1 MYSLY
6 DSMKLLKNV
15 YEQLVETSLSETGKP
30 LAYVEDDE
38 VLQSIINHVIESE
51 EYSKLDGEE
60 SKDDWWKNDWK
71 SKMDY
76 SKIKITILLGRSIV
90 EDSIVG

>member
-6 DSMKLLKNV
+6 NSIRLLKNA

-38 VLQSIINHVIESE
+38 LLQSIINHTTESE
-51 EYSKLDGEE
+51 
-60 SKDDWWKNDWK
+60 ND
-71 SKMDY
+71 
-76 SKIKITILLGRSIV
+76 
-90 EDSIVG
+90 E

>member
-6 DSMKLLKNV
+6 DSMRILKNV

-38 VLQSIINHVIESE
+38 VLQSIINHVIENE
-51 EYSKLDGEE
+51 EYSKLGGEE
-60 SKDDWWKNDWK
+60 RKDG
-71 SKMDY
+71 
-76 SKIKITILLGRSIV
+76 IC
-90 EDSIVG
+90 

>member
-6 DSMKLLKNV
+6 DSMRVLKNV

-51 EYSKLDGEE
+51 EYSKLVGEE
-60 SKDDWWKNDWK
+60 RKD
-71 SKMDY
+71 
-76 SKIKITILLGRSIV
+76 
-90 EDSIVG
+90 E

>member
-6 DSMKLLKNV
+6 NSMRILKNV

-38 VLQSIINHVIESE
+38 LLQSVINHVIES
-51 EYSKLDGEE
+51 GENKN
-60 SKDDWWKNDWK
+60 KDNK
-71 SKMDY
+71 DY
-76 SKIKITILLGRSIV
+76 CFSDELCKK
-90 EDSIVG
+90 

>member
-6 DSMKLLKNV
+6 DSMRVLKNV

-38 VLQSIINHVIESE
+38 LLQSIINHVIENE
-51 EYSKLDGEE
+51 EYSKLGGEE
-60 SKDDWWKNDWK
+60 RKDGI
-71 SKMDY
+71 Y
-76 SKIKITILLGRSIV
+76 
-90 EDSIVG
+90 

>member
-6 DSMKLLKNV
+6 DSMRILKNV

-38 VLQSIINHVIESE
+38 LLQSIINHVIEGE
-51 EYSKLDGEE
+51 EYSKLGVEE
-60 SKDDWWKNDWK
+60 SKDA
-71 SKMDY
+71 
-76 SKIKITILLGRSIV
+76 
-90 EDSIVG
+90 

>member
-6 DSMKLLKNV
+6 DSMRVLKNV

-38 VLQSIINHVIESE
+38 LMQSVINHVIES
-51 EYSKLDGEE
+51 GENKN
-60 SKDDWWKNDWK
+60 KDNE
-71 SKMDY
+71 DY
-76 SKIKITILLGRSIV
+76 CFPGEPCEKIRQG
-90 EDSIVG
+90 E

>member
-6 DSMKLLKNV
+6 DSMRILKNV

-38 VLQSIINHVIESE
+38 LMQSIVNHVIES
-51 EYSKLDGEE
+51 GENKN
-60 SKDDWWKNDWK
+60 KDNEDCCFPDEPCE
-71 SKMDY
+71 
-76 SKIKITILLGRSIV
+76 KIRQG
-90 EDSIVG
+90 E

>member
-6 DSMKLLKNV
+6 DSMRILKNV

-38 VLQSIINHVIESE
+38 LLQSIMNHVIESE
-51 EYSKLDGEE
+51 EYSKLGGEE
-60 SKDDWWKNDWK
+60 RKDD
-71 SKMDY
+71 
-76 SKIKITILLGRSIV
+76 
-90 EDSIVG
+90 

>member
-6 DSMKLLKNV
+6 NSMRLLKNV

-38 VLQSIINHVIESE
+38 LLQSIINHVIENE
-51 EYSKLDGEE
+51 EYSKLGGEE
-60 SKDDWWKNDWK
+60 RKDGI
-71 SKMDY
+71 Y
-76 SKIKITILLGRSIV
+76 
-90 EDSIVG
+90 

>member
-6 DSMKLLKNV
+6 DSMRILKNV

-38 VLQSIINHVIESE
+38 LLQSIMNHVIENE
-51 EYSKLDGEE
+51 EYSKLRGEE
-60 SKDDWWKNDWK
+60 RKDD
-71 SKMDY
+71 
-76 SKIKITILLGRSIV
+76 R
-90 EDSIVG
+90 

>member
-6 DSMKLLKNV
+6 DSMRILKNV

-38 VLQSIINHVIESE
+38 LLQSVINHVIESE
-51 EYSKLDGEE
+51 N
-60 SKDDWWKNDWK
+60 DDEWQRTEK
-71 SKMDY
+71 
-76 SKIKITILLGRSIV
+76 
-90 EDSIVG
+90 ED

>member
-6 DSMKLLKNV
+6 DSMRILKNV

-38 VLQSIINHVIESE
+38 VLQSVINHVIES
-51 EYSKLDGEE
+51 DNDEE
-60 SKDDWWKNDWK
+60 SYKEKDQ
-71 SKMDY
+71 
-76 SKIKITILLGRSIV
+76 
-90 EDSIVG
+90 

>member
-6 DSMKLLKNV
+6 DSMRILKNV

-38 VLQSIINHVIESE
+38 LLQSIINHVIENE
-51 EYSKLDGEE
+51 EYSKLGGEE
-60 SKDDWWKNDWK
+60 RKDGI
-71 SKMDY
+71 Y
-76 SKIKITILLGRSIV
+76 
-90 EDSIVG
+90 

>member
-6 DSMKLLKNV
+6 NSMRILKNV

-51 EYSKLDGEE
+51 EYNKLGGEE
-60 SKDDWWKNDWK
+60 RKDDR
-71 SKMDY
+71 Y
-76 SKIKITILLGRSIV
+76 
-90 EDSIVG
+90 

>member
-6 DSMKLLKNV
+6 DSVRILKNV

-38 VLQSIINHVIESE
+38 LLQSIINHVIENE
-51 EYSKLDGEE
+51 EYSKLGGEE
-60 SKDDWWKNDWK
+60 RKDGI
-71 SKMDY
+71 Y
-76 SKIKITILLGRSIV
+76 
-90 EDSIVG
+90 

>member
-6 DSMKLLKNV
+6 NSMRILKNV

-38 VLQSIINHVIESE
+38 LLQSIINHVIESE
-51 EYSKLDGEE
+51 EYSKLGGEE
-60 SKDDWWKNDWK
+60 RKD
-71 SKMDY
+71 
-76 SKIKITILLGRSIV
+76 
-90 EDSIVG
+90 E

>member
-6 DSMKLLKNV
+6 DSMRILKNV

-38 VLQSIINHVIESE
+38 VLQSIINHVIGNED
-51 EYSKLDGEE
+51 YSKLEGEE
-60 SKDDWWKNDWK
+60 RKDD
-71 SKMDY
+71 
-76 SKIKITILLGRSIV
+76 
-90 EDSIVG
+90 

>member
-6 DSMKLLKNV
+6 DSMRILKNV

-38 VLQSIINHVIESE
+38 VLQSIINHVIENE
-51 EYSKLDGEE
+51 EYSKLGGEE
-60 SKDDWWKNDWK
+60 RKD
-71 SKMDY
+71 
-76 SKIKITILLGRSIV
+76 GRY
-90 EDSIVG
+90 

>member
-6 DSMKLLKNV
+6 ESMRILKNV

-38 VLQSIINHVIESE
+38 LLQSIINHVIESG
-51 EYSKLDGEE
+51 EYSKLGGEE
-60 SKDDWWKNDWK
+60 RWH
-71 SKMDY
+71 
-76 SKIKITILLGRSIV
+76 ILI
-90 EDSIVG
+90 

>member
-6 DSMKLLKNV
+6 DSMRILKNV

-38 VLQSIINHVIESE
+38 LMQSIINHVIESE
-51 EYSKLDGEE
+51 
-60 SKDDWWKNDWK
+60 ND
-71 SKMDY
+71 SVLG
-76 SKIKITILLGRSIV
+76 KIWGDCEK
-90 EDSIVG
+90 

>member
-6 DSMKLLKNV
+6 DSMRILKNV
-15 YEQLVETSLSETGKP
+15 YEQLVETSLSETCKP

-51 EYSKLDGEE
+51 EYSKLGGEE
-60 SKDDWWKNDWK
+60 RKDDR
-71 SKMDY
+71 Y
-76 SKIKITILLGRSIV
+76 
-90 EDSIVG
+90 